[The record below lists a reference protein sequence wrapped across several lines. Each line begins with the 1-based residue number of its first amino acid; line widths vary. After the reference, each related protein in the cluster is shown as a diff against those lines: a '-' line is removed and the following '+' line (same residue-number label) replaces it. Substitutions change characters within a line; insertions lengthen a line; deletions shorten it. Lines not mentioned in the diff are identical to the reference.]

1 MKDLYEKMGL
11 FYLGKNSQDESLTLY
26 KSKHLTTHAML
37 IGMTGSGKT
46 GLGIGLIEE
55 AAIDNIP
62 SVIIDP
68 KGDMGNLCLAFPEL
82 KASSFEPWVED
93 ISKAEQTAQFWKDG
107 LKSSHQDT
115 SRVEKFS
122 KVEKTIYTPGSSAGV
137 SVNILGSFE
146 VPSKEVL
153 EDSDALS
160 SLINTTVSSI
170 LALLSIEADPITSKE
185 HLLLSNIFYHCYSKN
200 ISLTLEDII
209 GYVASPPFEKI
220 GILSLKTFY
229 NQNDRLKLAMAL
241 NGVISSVSFSSWING
256 EALDIQNMLYD
267 ENGKAKIAIFNIA
280 HLSDNERMFF
290 VTILL
295 NSYISWMRK
304 QRGSSTLKALLY
316 MDEIFGYFPPSKN
329 PPSKEPM
336 LLLLKQARAFGTGV
350 ILSTQNPV
358 DLDYKG
364 LSNIGTWFVG
374 KLQTKQDIEK
384 VLEPLSA
391 KSKLSKAEIAH
402 KLATLKERHFF
413 MKNVHSDATI
423 EFATR
428 WVLSYLKGPI
438 TKNDIKVLMQDKKDK
453 KKDTQVKVSVKQEV
467 AGASLKPI
475 VNENIKEYFLDTN
488 INATMPFYPY
498 IYASIKLRF
507 YNKKRAI
514 DIVQDL
520 DLKLELFESQN
531 ILSWDNAIEECLDTF
546 VTKANS
552 SAQYASLPNLI
563 THAKTLKEVQKSL
576 SDYLYNTKKIELF
589 RYKSLKLE
597 SQLGVNKRDFI
608 VEIEDTLKDLQ
619 DLEVQKLEDKFK
631 VKYERLENKHKKL
644 TIKLD
649 KEESDVTSKTS
660 DTFMDIGLALFG
672 AFFGKRS
679 SSITTMR
686 RGASAFKKGKG
697 ILKERD
703 DVENVKYLLQDVE
716 EQAEELDTQFIEEV
730 EKIKDK
736 FDVINHEVSSVYI
749 NPRRSDINIQ
759 DIALL
764 WER

>member
-402 KLATLKERHFF
+402 KLATLKGRHFF

-608 VEIEDTLKDLQ
+608 VEVEDTLKDLQ

-703 DVENVKYLLQDVE
+703 DVEHVKSLLQDVE